1 MIGSRYCTRK
11 AHAPFLLELLRWR
24 AVRDPGR
31 GSRRNFLRGQEVDEN
46 YPKTAQTRA
55 HHRTR
60 RIARVP
66 GTQEPRQNARVP
78 LRRRET
84 HFFGLLPPGVCTPET
99 RPRPRTRF
107 RCSAYTTF
115 AETLRHVDRQAGFLH
130 FLKSSFAV
138 RFARG
143 ARDIAARDVTAG
155 IWPAP
160 ENNPHEK
167 LCVK

>member
-1 MIGSRYCTRK
+1 M
-11 AHAPFLLELLRWR
+11 
-24 AVRDPGR
+24 RD
-31 GSRRNFLRGQEVDEN
+31 QEVHEN

-84 HFFGLLPPGVCTPET
+84 HFFGLLPPGARAPET

-130 FLKSSFAV
+130 FLHI
-138 RFARG
+138 RIDTRLTPG
-143 ARDIAARDVTAG
+143 ARDIAPRYVTGASR
-155 IWPAP
+155 PAS
-160 ENNPHEK
+160 ENNPPHK
-167 LCVK
+167 PFVKETRKSCFSFGLRFRFFDNTPIIVALNAPGVPAN